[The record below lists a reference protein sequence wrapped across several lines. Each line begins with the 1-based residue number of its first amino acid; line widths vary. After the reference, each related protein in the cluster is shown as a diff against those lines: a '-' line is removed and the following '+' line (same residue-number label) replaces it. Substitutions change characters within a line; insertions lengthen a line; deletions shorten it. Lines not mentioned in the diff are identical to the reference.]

1 MQPRLGSMLGGT
13 LIQLIGS
20 NINFDEALNY
30 TCLFDET
37 EEVEGIYFAH
47 SCGKKI
53 LCVSPL
59 LRRTGIVNVAVSSYD
74 PQVSTQ
80 KTLLATDTFFSCKL
94 CTYSMHNVCS

>member
-13 LIQLIGS
+13 LLQIIGS
-20 NINFDEALNY
+20 NINFDEELTY

-37 EEVEGIYFAH
+37 EEVEGVYFMQ
-47 SCGKKI
+47 SGVKQI

-59 LRRTGIVNVAVSSYD
+59 LRRTGRINFALSYSD

-80 KTLLATDTFFSCKL
+80 TVLANDTFFSCE
-94 CTYSMHNVCS
+94 CIVVYMYYT

>member
-13 LIQLIGS
+13 LIQIIE
-20 NINFDEALNY
+20 NTINFDERLNY

-37 EEVEGIYFAH
+37 EEVEGVYFMH
-47 SCGKKI
+47 SGIKQI

-59 LRRTGIVNVAVSSYD
+59 LRRTGRVNVALSSYD

-80 KTLLATDTFFSCKL
+80 KILLATDTFFSCK
-94 CTYSMHNVCS
+94 CIVVYIYYK

>member
-13 LIQLIGS
+13 LIQLIGN
-20 NINFDEALNY
+20 NINFDEALSY

-37 EEVEGIYFAH
+37 EEVEGVYFIQ
-47 SCGKKI
+47 SSVKQI

-59 LRRTGIVNVAVSSYD
+59 LRRTGRVNFALGYSD

-80 KTLLATDTFFSCKL
+80 KIVLANDTFFSCK
-94 CTYSMHNVCS
+94 CIVVYMYYT